1 MLIFRKVVTFWL
13 SYFSEARMK
22 KSRLLLT
29 GISLLVVSACVFYS
43 FRLTAGGSKRY
54 EQSGNR
60 LSFPYR
66 SQGLTERQAAAHLL
80 SRFTYG
86 ANAKDVDEVVKLGLE
101 NWFEAQLNGNVPEDS
116 LNILLEPL
124 DAMRMSNTEVLAA
137 FPKPLQ
143 VLRMA
148 SAEGIIPIDSVKL
161 MSDKEYKRRLG
172 EYVKAKNIRQQSDFT
187 RQFINQRII
196 RAVYAKNQLHE
207 VLTGFWFNHFNVSL
221 TKRDAVLL
229 TPAYERDA
237 IRPFVTGKFKDMLKA
252 TAKSP
257 AMLVYLD
264 NFISSGSP
272 ENVTAP
278 KSKQTGRSV
287 FDKKPGESDSAL
299 NARIAKLKRLRK
311 NEGLNENY
319 AREVMELHTL
329 GVDGGYTQSDVT
341 QAARI
346 LTGWTIYPIGEG
358 YSPFIQRII
367 DAGGE
372 QKLIEDGFIREG
384 DFIFA
389 ANRHDNKEK
398 KVLGKIFPAFGGYAE
413 GLALLD
419 MLAHHQSTAKFISK
433 KLAAY
438 FVNDNPPQS
447 LVDKMSK
454 VFLEKEGDIREM
466 LITMVNA
473 PEFWSRENIRSKTK
487 SPFELVI
494 SAVRALDA
502 SVDQPYQLFARID
515 KIGQRIY
522 YFQAPTGFPDKA
534 EYWINTGALLNR
546 MNFGLDIASQQ
557 LRGVKTDLLKL
568 NDNHEPES
576 AEAALVT
583 YLNILLPERDV
594 TATVKRLLPLI
605 NQPGL
610 NLKLEL
616 AEKKSTQA
624 ATKKNIAKKT
634 ADEMELPEKDAL
646 TDTKPVEKKK
656 NQTISVASMLAQ
668 VVGIILGSPE
678 FQRR

>member
-1 MLIFRKVVTFWL
+1 
-13 SYFSEARMK
+13 MK

-29 GISLLVVSACVFYS
+29 GISLLVVLACVFYS
-43 FRLTAGGSKRY
+43 FRLTAAGSERNEKAP
-54 EQSGNR
+54 NR

-86 ANAKDVDEVVKLGLE
+86 ANAKDVDEVVKFGLE

-148 SAEGIIPIDSVKL
+148 SAEGVIPIDSVKL

-299 NARIAKLKRLRK
+299 NAQDCQT
-311 NEGLNENY
+311 E
-319 AREVMELHTL
+319 
-329 GVDGGYTQSDVT
+329 
-341 QAARI
+341 
-346 LTGWTIYPIGEG
+346 
-358 YSPFIQRII
+358 
-367 DAGGE
+367 
-372 QKLIEDGFIREG
+372 
-384 DFIFA
+384 
-389 ANRHDNKEK
+389 
-398 KVLGKIFPAFGGYAE
+398 
-413 GLALLD
+413 
-419 MLAHHQSTAKFISK
+419 
-433 KLAAY
+433 
-438 FVNDNPPQS
+438 
-447 LVDKMSK
+447 
-454 VFLEKEGDIREM
+454 
-466 LITMVNA
+466 
-473 PEFWSRENIRSKTK
+473 
-487 SPFELVI
+487 
-494 SAVRALDA
+494 
-502 SVDQPYQLFARID
+502 
-515 KIGQRIY
+515 
-522 YFQAPTGFPDKA
+522 
-534 EYWINTGALLNR
+534 
-546 MNFGLDIASQQ
+546 
-557 LRGVKTDLLKL
+557 
-568 NDNHEPES
+568 
-576 AEAALVT
+576 
-583 YLNILLPERDV
+583 
-594 TATVKRLLPLI
+594 TV
-605 NQPGL
+605 
-610 NLKLEL
+610 
-616 AEKKSTQA
+616 
-624 ATKKNIAKKT
+624 
-634 ADEMELPEKDAL
+634 
-646 TDTKPVEKKK
+646 
-656 NQTISVASMLAQ
+656 AQ
-668 VVGIILGSPE
+668 E
-678 FQRR
+678 